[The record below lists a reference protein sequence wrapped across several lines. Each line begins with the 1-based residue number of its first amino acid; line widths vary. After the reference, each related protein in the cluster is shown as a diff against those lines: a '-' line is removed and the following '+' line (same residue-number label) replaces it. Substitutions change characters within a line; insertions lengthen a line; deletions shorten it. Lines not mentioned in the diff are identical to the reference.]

1 MKLAFTL
8 KVNLFFLAGVVL
20 LLVVAVASLHSTLTL
35 VDVTEEVGKTHALLA
50 KLENLLSLTVD
61 VETGARGYLV
71 TGDDRYL
78 EPYRAAVRL
87 VDQRIGTLRAMLPEK
102 PEQQE
107 RLNRVEQLL
116 AEKVAFTQQQ
126 IDVLDR
132 EGFEAARR
140 LVLTNRGKDLMDQ
153 IRVTIL
159 EMEQEENDLL
169 TRREELTD
177 SDTVMALGIM
187 VVGTLLSLGIVGLA
201 LVMINRDIVL
211 HNRDETEKAALSGR
225 LQEAV
230 ATIHT
235 LASVLPICNQC
246 RQVRDDQAYREQLD
260 AFLRS
265 PSPDRLTLGTCP
277 ACQKTVAPPK
287 TAAPKGEP
295 KTKPRTRTSAGGKR
309 SDRTSDR

>member
-87 VDQRIGTLRAMLPEK
+87 VDPRIGTLRAMLSEK

-107 RLNRVEQLL
+107 RLNRVERLL
-116 AEKVAFTQQQ
+116 GEKVAFTQRQ

-153 IRVTIL
+153 IRVVIL
-159 EMEQEENDLL
+159 EMELEENDLL
-169 TRREELTD
+169 ARREELTD

-187 VVGTLLSLGIVGLA
+187 VVGSLLSLGIVGLA

-230 ATIHT
+230 ATINT
-235 LASVLPICNQC
+235 LAGVLPICSQC
-246 RQVRDDQAYREQLD
+246 RQVREDQAYREQLD
-260 AFLRS
+260 TFLRS
-265 PSPDRLTLGTCP
+265 ASPDRLRLGTCP
-277 ACQKTVAPPK
+277 ACQK
-287 TAAPKGEP
+287 AAAQKGEP

>member
-8 KVNLFFLAGVVL
+8 KVNLFFLSGVVL

-35 VDVTEEVGKTHALLA
+35 VDTTEEVGKTHALLA
-50 KLENLLSLTVD
+50 KLENLLSLAAD

-87 VDQRIGTLRAMLPEK
+87 VDQRIGTLRAMLSEK

-107 RLNRVEQLL
+107 RLNRVELL
-116 AEKVAFTQQQ
+116 LREKVAFTQQQ
-126 IDVLDR
+126 IDLLDR

-153 IRVTIL
+153 IRVMIL

-201 LVMINRDIVL
+201 LVVINRDIAL

-230 ATIHT
+230 ATINT
-235 LASVLPICNQC
+235 LASLLPVCSQC
-246 RQVRDDQAYREQLD
+246 RQVREDQVYREQLD
-260 AFLRS
+260 TFLRS
-265 PSPDRLTLGTCP
+265 PSPGRLTLGTCP
-277 ACQKTVAPPK
+277 ACQKT
-287 TAAPKGEP
+287 AAQKGAP
-295 KTKPRTRTSAGGKR
+295 KTKPRTKAGAGGKR
-309 SDRTSDR
+309 SDRKPDR